1 MKVIFIGDIMGEPGR
16 RVIMKRL
23 HKLIAQH
30 DVDLVIGNG
39 ENAAGGFGITE
50 DVAGEL
56 FDLGLSVI
64 TLGNHAWDKKEAVD
78 FIHKDTRVLRP
89 ANYPEGVPGRGSMVI
104 ETASGE
110 SLGILQLMG
119 RVFMPILDC
128 PFRVGKRE
136 VASLRERTPAII
148 VDMHAETTSE
158 KMAMGHFL
166 DGTVSAVVGTHT
178 HVQTADEHVL
188 PKGTAYLTD
197 LGMTGPRNSV
207 IGMKPDGVIQKFL
220 LQTPR
225 RFEVAS
231 GPAVFCGALIELD
244 ARTGKAIDIQRL
256 QVHE

>member
-89 ANYPEGVPGRGSMVI
+89 AN
-104 ETASGE
+104 
-110 SLGILQLMG
+110 
-119 RVFMPILDC
+119 
-128 PFRVGKRE
+128 
-136 VASLRERTPAII
+136 
-148 VDMHAETTSE
+148 
-158 KMAMGHFL
+158 
-166 DGTVSAVVGTHT
+166 
-178 HVQTADEHVL
+178 
-188 PKGTAYLTD
+188 
-197 LGMTGPRNSV
+197 
-207 IGMKPDGVIQKFL
+207 
-220 LQTPR
+220 
-225 RFEVAS
+225 
-231 GPAVFCGALIELD
+231 
-244 ARTGKAIDIQRL
+244 
-256 QVHE
+256 

>member
-1 MKVIFIGDIMGEPGR
+1 
-16 RVIMKRL
+16 MKRL

-64 TLGNHAWDKKEAVD
+64 TLGNHAWDKKEAID
-78 FIHKDTRVLRP
+78 FIHKDSRVLRP
-89 ANYPEGVPGRGSMVI
+89 ANYPEGVPGRVSMVV

-128 PFRVGKRE
+128 PFRVGERE
-136 VASLRERTPAII
+136 IANLREQTPAII

-166 DGTVSAVVGTHT
+166 DGRVSAVVGTHT
-178 HVQTADEHVL
+178 HVQTADESIL